1 MKHDSLMLNKA
12 SEVIVCKPFVGNPTD
27 LIKLFLII
35 EKVILILL
43 LLTATYNIDIIMI
56 ILGTGAIS
64 S

>member
-12 SEVIVCKPFVGNPTD
+12 SEVIVYKLFVGKPTD
-27 LIKLFLII
+27 LIKLFLRI

-43 LLTATYNIDIIMI
+43 LLLIIMI